1 MTQLLEISHF
11 SFSYDDSEMHI
22 LNDISFSIEK
32 GENLLLIGPSGS
44 GKSSLA
50 LCINGLFPRSIDG
63 FSKGDIYLFGKNI
76 GEYSPGKVNQMVGI
90 VFQDPETQF
99 CMLTVEDEI
108 AFGLENLNVPR
119 EEIAERVKWA
129 ASVMGIENNLS
140 DKIAAL
146 SGGMKQKVALAC
158 VLAMKPKLI
167 ILDEPT
173 ALLDPLST
181 KDFAETI
188 RRLQKELQFSLII
201 IEHKLDHWL
210 SFTDRCLILSDSGK
224 IMFDGQTRSCFQS
237 HLDLLKELGISLPQT
252 LLLKENFSNSNA
264 IPLTIDELI
273 EELEE
278 IPDIIEKSRLPK
290 GNILE
295 ARNLTFSR
303 KKNRIL
309 QNININIPRGSLT
322 AIVGPNGAGKTTLS
336 YVLSGLEKPEAGD
349 VLLENRNLAAYSDLD
364 LSKRIG
370 YVFQNPEHQFIAES
384 VYEEVAFSLKMQGVD
399 VKKMNET
406 IEEVLVS
413 FRLKQV
419 EHHHPFSLSQ
429 GQKRRLSVA
438 TMLVDE
444 QTLLIL
450 DEPTYGQDADTTKEM
465 MNMVEKRLQFGVSA
479 LMITHDMELVDSYAD
494 QTIVLVDG
502 EVTFQGT
509 PYQLFTSPEEWLDKA
524 QLQLPVKYEVRK
536 QWKQRRERFATTF
549 R

>member
-1 MTQLLEISHF
+1 MNHLLEISHF
-11 SFSYDDSEMHI
+11 SFSYDESETPI

-32 GENLLLIGPSGS
+32 GETLLLMGQSGS

-63 FSKGDIYLFGKNI
+63 ISKGDIYLFGKKVDEYLP
-76 GEYSPGKVNQMVGI
+76 GEVNHMVGI

-108 AFGLENLNVPR
+108 AFGLENMNLAR
-119 EEIAERVKWA
+119 EEMAERVKWA
-129 ASVMGIENNLS
+129 ASLMGIDNNLS
-140 DKIAAL
+140 AKIATL

-181 KDFAETI
+181 KEFAETI
-188 RRLQKELQFSLII
+188 QRLQKELQFSLIV

-210 SFTDRCLILSDSGK
+210 SFIDRCIVLSDFGK
-224 IMFDGQTRSCFQS
+224 IIFVGHPRNCFQS
-237 HLDLLKELGISLPQT
+237 HLNLLKERGISLPQA
-252 LLLKENFSNSNA
+252 LLFKEKFSNSNA
-264 IPLTIDELI
+264 IPFTVDELV
-273 EELEE
+273 EALDE
-278 IPDIIEKSRLPK
+278 IPHIIEKPCFPK
-290 GNILE
+290 ENILE

-303 KKNRIL
+303 KKKCIL
-309 QNININIPRGSLT
+309 QNINVNIPKGALT

-336 YVLSGLEKPEAGD
+336 YVLSGLEKPETGK
-349 VLLENRNLAAYSDLD
+349 VLLGNRNLAAYSNLE
-364 LSKRIG
+364 LSKKLG
-370 YVFQNPEHQFIAES
+370 YVFQNPEHQFMTES
-384 VYEEVAFSLKMQGVD
+384 VYEEVAFSLKMQRMD
-399 VKKMNET
+399 EKQMKE
-406 IEEVLVS
+406 IIDEVLVS
-413 FRLKQV
+413 FRLNHV

-444 QTLLIL
+444 QSFLIL
-450 DEPTYGQDADTTKEM
+450 DEPTYGQDANTTKEL
-465 MNMVEKRLQFGVSA
+465 MNMIEKRLQSGVSA

-494 QTIVLVDG
+494 QTIVLVGG
-502 EVTFQGT
+502 EVIFQGT
-509 PYQLFTSPEEWLDKA
+509 PYQLFTSPKEWLEKA
-524 QLQLPVKYEVRK
+524 QLQLPVKYEVIK
-536 QWKQRRERFATTF
+536 QWEQRGERFAAAF